1 MSHLKVI
8 QPEGWQRPPGFSWG
22 MSASG
27 GRLVTVAGQLATE
40 RGAMEVKTGQSF
52 AQQFALSLQNVA
64 DVVAAAGGQ
73 PSDVAM
79 MRAYVRDIE
88 AFKSSGA
95 EIRAAWMK
103 ILGKH
108 FPPMTMIQ
116 VVMLFDPNALVEIDA
131 LAVIQ

>member
-8 QPEGWQRPPGFSWG
+8 QPDGWQRAPGFSWG

-27 GRLVTVAGQLATE
+27 GRLVTVAGQLAVE
-40 RGAMEVKTGQSF
+40 RGAMEVKQGQSF
-52 AQQFALSLQNVA
+52 GQQFALCLSNVS
-64 DVVAAAGGQ
+64 DVVVAAGGQ
-73 PSDVAM
+73 PGDIAM
-79 MRAYVRDIE
+79 MRAYVRDMD
-88 AFKSSGA
+88 AFKSSGS

-103 ILGKH
+103 TLGKH

-116 VVMLFDPNALVEIDA
+116 VVMLFDPHALVEIDA